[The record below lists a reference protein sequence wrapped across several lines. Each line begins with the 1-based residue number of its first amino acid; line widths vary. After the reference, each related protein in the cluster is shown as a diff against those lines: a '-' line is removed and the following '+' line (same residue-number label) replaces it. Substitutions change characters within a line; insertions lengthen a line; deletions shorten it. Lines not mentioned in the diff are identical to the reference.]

1 MNRLKKLLDIRDIF
15 PLIIAKWPQI
25 VFLVVSQKELV
36 IGLVGG
42 SPNELVKGKWPVDK
56 VLFYEVHVF
65 LRRDMN
71 ANVFGAD
78 DTLQVLNS
86 PFGSTWSDVKV
97 SDDKGLTLWLL
108 KKGHFISK
116 FM

>member
-1 MNRLKKLLDIRDIF
+1 
-15 PLIIAKWPQI
+15 
-25 VFLVVSQKELV
+25 
-36 IGLVGG
+36 
-42 SPNELVKGKWPVDK
+42 
-56 VLFYEVHVF
+56 
-65 LRRDMN
+65 MN

-78 DTLQVLNS
+78 DTLQVLNG